1 MRKALSAKEKLGRTN
16 TMVWLMLALW
26 IIPALFLV
34 AFYFYP
40 LISIVSTSFSRA
52 ADLEPWS
59 ELFSPGIIKIV
70 GFTFWQASLS
80 TLLTLLVGMPGAFL
94 FARYDFPGKNLFRA
108 LTAVPFVL
116 PTLVVAAAFNSMLG
130 PRGWINMALMAM
142 FNLEQPPIMFLN
154 TLTAILLAHVF
165 YNTTI
170 VLRLVGDYWSR
181 LDPRLNLAGR
191 ILGAS
196 PLQAIRK
203 ITIPLLA
210 PAILA
215 AALLV
220 FIFNFTSFG
229 VILVLGGPQYSTIE
243 TEIYYQTI
251 GLFNLPLAA
260 ALSLLQLMCTL
271 ALTIIYTRLSAR
283 VSGNLNLRS
292 EKVGMR
298 KLRTVRQRFAAGLL
312 ILFISG
318 LLILP
323 LVSLTAR
330 SFSRVETET
339 SIKGEYRRGFT
350 LDYYQALSEN
360 PRQSLFFVSPLT
372 AVSIS
377 LGYAAVTVIFSLLLG
392 IPSAWVLARGSES
405 GKTRN
410 ESRLIRGINQVMDP
424 VLMLPIG
431 TSAVTLGL
439 GFVIALNR
447 PPLDLRASPIL
458 IPIAH
463 TLVAFPFVVR
473 SLTPALR
480 SVQPRLRSAAAVLG
494 ASPKQVIRHIDFPLI
509 GRAFL
514 VAATFAFTISLGE
527 FGATAMLSR
536 PEYPTVPIAI
546 FRFLGRPGSLNY
558 GQALALSTILMLVCV
573 LGMVMIE
580 RLRIGDIG
588 EF

>member
-16 TMVWLMLALW
+16 TMIWLMLALW
-26 IIPALFLV
+26 IIPAFFLV

-40 LISIVSTSFSRA
+40 LISILSTSFSRA

-59 ELFSPGIIKIV
+59 DLFSPGIIKIV

-191 ILGAS
+191 VLGAS

-410 ESRLIRGINQVMDP
+410 ESRLLRGINQVMDP

-509 GRAFL
+509 GRALL